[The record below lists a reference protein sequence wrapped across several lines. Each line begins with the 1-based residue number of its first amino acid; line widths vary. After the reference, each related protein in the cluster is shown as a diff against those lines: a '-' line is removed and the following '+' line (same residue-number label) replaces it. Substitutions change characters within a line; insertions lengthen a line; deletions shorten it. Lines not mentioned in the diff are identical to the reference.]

1 MERKFFAVKVLD
13 VDEAKLIVR
22 HFISTDMEDRS
33 GDVMEPGGMQLDGVP
48 SVLKQHG
55 QDPDVGGEPIAKCLG
70 IEVGTDNDKHKGLI
84 ATTQYYDGSHLI
96 PPDNTGR
103 RLFEKAK
110 DGFMPYWSIGF
121 AAEKWNPNPK
131 GNGGRHITR
140 WHLYEY
146 SQVGVP
152 DNVSA
157 KSIKPEEGESL
168 VDFQVPSALMADG
181 LDLLEVFTE
190 EDVKDLP
197 LADVKPYPN
206 EHACRLLKPLKDAAT
221 RRKNGEG
228 EHDGKKYDVIY
239 QKQKDGKWKRQAFRY
254 PKKSWTVSE
263 ARAHC
268 KSHKGILFE
277 PASGDSKSLERVRAE
292 VNYNALHTVF
302 YAFVDSLFG
311 VTDVKKAQKL
321 LKELVSLLEPYTVG
335 LVEEF
340 ARMADEEEVKSLRER
355 LVKMAEQP
363 DEPPA
368 SEEDAPP
375 EEESPAPQ
383 EPGEEPPAEEPSST
397 PADEPPA
404 PDAEPETESEDEET
418 SDVDQPP
425 AAPEE
430 EPPAEADAPKFRGKD
445 FILVDK
451 KPPALAPKARGIRV
465 TGLKSR
471 AELAD
476 TVSAAAGAA
485 VQAELDRAKGRVE

>member
-13 VDEAKLIVR
+13 VDESNLTVR

-70 IEVGTDNDKHKGLI
+70 IEEGKDEAGHRGLI

-140 WHLYEY
+140 WHLFEY

-157 KSIKPEEGESL
+157 KNLKPEDGESL
-168 VDFQVPSALMADG
+168 VDFAVLVDG
-181 LDLLEVFTE
+181 MNLAEELEDVS
-190 EDVKDLP
+190 VKDLP

-206 EHACRLLKPLKDAAT
+206 EHACRLMEPVKDAPT

-228 EHDGKKYDVIY
+228 NHDGKKYDVIY

-254 PKKSWTVSE
+254 PKKSWTTSE

-268 KSHKGILFE
+268 KSHKGIKFE
-277 PASGDSKSLERVRAE
+277 PASGDEKSMERVRAE

-321 LKELVSLLEPYTVG
+321 LKELVSILEPYAVG

-340 ARMADEEEVKSLRER
+340 AAMADEEGVKSLREH
-355 LVKMAEQP
+355 LVKMVDAA
-363 DEPPA
+363 DAGPA
-368 SEEDAPP
+368 NEEDAPP
-375 EEESPAPQ
+375 EEEPPASQ

-397 PADEPPA
+397 P
-404 PDAEPETESEDEET
+404 
-418 SDVDQPP
+418 V
-425 AAPEE
+425 E
-430 EPPAEADAPKFRGKD
+430 EPPASEEEPETTPDGEDEPDAEQPPAPTEEPEAEDKPKFKGKD
-445 FILVDK
+445 FVLVDK
-451 KPPALAPKARGIRV
+451 KPSAPAPKTGVKVAGI
-465 TGLKSR
+465 KSR
-471 AELAD
+471 AELVEAVG
-476 TVSAAAGAA
+476 TAASSA
-485 VQAELDRAKGRVE
+485 VKTELDRAKGRVE